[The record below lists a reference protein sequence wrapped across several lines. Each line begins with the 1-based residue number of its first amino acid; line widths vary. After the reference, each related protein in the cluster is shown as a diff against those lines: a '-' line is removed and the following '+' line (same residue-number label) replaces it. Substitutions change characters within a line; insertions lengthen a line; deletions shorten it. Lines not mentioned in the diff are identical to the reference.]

1 MTRIKERTEEAIREA
16 ANFFSDS
23 VLDKKTISKKGY
35 ANFVTEID
43 YKVQDFLQNKLTEI
57 IPGSNIITEE
67 STDNIYK
74 LEKPTWIVDPVD
86 GTTNLM
92 YSYQHSAISV
102 ALILDGEPYMGFIY
116 DPALKEMF
124 FAENGKGA
132 YLNDEIINVSQN
144 EILEDCLMGF
154 GTTPYDRTKAEATF
168 ELVKNV
174 FVRCRDVRR
183 SGSAALDMAYVAC
196 GRMDGFFEMTLQ
208 PWDFAAGFI
217 IINEAMGKTT
227 DWHDQTLNL
236 ISPGS
241 IISTNKLIHKE
252 MIDILCTS
260 LGDDR

>member
-16 ANFFSDS
+16 ANFFTDS
-23 VLDKKTISKKGY
+23 ILDKKMISKKGF

-43 YKVQDFLQNKLTEI
+43 YKVQDFLEHKLTEI

-67 STDNIYK
+67 SVSNIYK

-92 YSYQHSAISV
+92 YNYQHSAISV
-102 ALILDGEPYMGFIY
+102 GLILNGKPYMGFIY

-124 FAENGKGA
+124 FAEKGKGA
-132 YLNDEIINVSQN
+132 YLNNTIINVSQN

-154 GTTPYDRTKAEATF
+154 GTTPYDRAKAEATF

-174 FVRCRDVRR
+174 FVKCRDVRR
-183 SGSAALDMAYVAC
+183 SGSAALDLAYVAC
-196 GRMDGFFEMTLQ
+196 GRIDGFFEMTLQ
-208 PWDFAAGFI
+208 PWDFAAGYI
-217 IINEAMGKTT
+217 IINEAKGRTT
-227 DWHDQTLNL
+227 DWQGHSIDLV
-236 ISPGS
+236 SPGS

-252 MIDILCTS
+252 MLDMLSTC
-260 LGDDR
+260 LRDEK